1 MKKYIDKN
9 SKNLFIALEVSLFGI
24 VTYKLLGSQYLSLE
38 FLFLSIL
45 NIIMLIS
52 LISFVQNK

>member
-9 SKNLFIALEVSLFGI
+9 GKNLFIVLEVSLFGI
-24 VTYKLLGSQYLSLE
+24 VSYKLLGSQYLSFE
-38 FLFLSIL
+38 FLFLAIL
-45 NIIMLIS
+45 NIIMLVS